1 MTTVTSES
9 AFTDAQSNNDI
20 SRNVRQYK
28 DLDLFFGKT
37 QGSTDIS
44 KITDVE
50 AVKRS
55 VRNLVLTW
63 MGERPFQPKTGSRL
77 RQLLF
82 EPYDV
87 FLAQDIKEEIINVV
101 KRLEPRINVRQVR
114 VFNHPEDE
122 NNLRVEFDYTIVG
135 ETLIQT
141 VDFLLETI

>member
-1 MTTVTSES
+1 MAYKFRAERTLSRQFKDFSIHMRANPNTEDFTV
-9 AFTDAQSNNDI
+9 
-20 SRNVRQYK
+20 
-28 DLDLFFGKT
+28 
-37 QGSTDIS
+37 
-44 KITDVE
+44 
-50 AVKRS
+50 VKNENAIKQS
-55 VRNLVLTW
+55 VRNLVLTG

-114 VFNHPEDE
+114 VFNDPEDE

>member
-1 MTTVTSES
+1 MAYQFRAERTLSRAFKDFSILMKSNPNTEDFTV
-9 AFTDAQSNNDI
+9 
-20 SRNVRQYK
+20 
-28 DLDLFFGKT
+28 
-37 QGSTDIS
+37 
-44 KITDVE
+44 
-50 AVKRS
+50 VKNENAIKQS
-55 VRNLVLTW
+55 VRNLVLTG

-114 VFNHPEDE
+114 VFNDPEDE

>member
-1 MTTVTSES
+1 MAYKFRAERTLSRAFKDFSILMKSNPNTEDFTV
-9 AFTDAQSNNDI
+9 
-20 SRNVRQYK
+20 
-28 DLDLFFGKT
+28 
-37 QGSTDIS
+37 
-44 KITDVE
+44 
-50 AVKRS
+50 VKNENAIKQS
-55 VRNLVLTW
+55 VRNLVLTG

-114 VFNHPEDE
+114 VFNDPEYE